1 MTAETLSEFEPD
13 AVLLGS
19 VDFARSALDQ
29 ITPAETVGDYV
40 GHTVHD
46 EHVLSLKFES
56 LMPGYPDW
64 NWTVTLS
71 RTDAD
76 AQPNVLETE
85 LMPGEGSV
93 LSPAWVPWSLR
104 LEEYEAEHDEL
115 AAADDQDEDDDDDGL
130 DDEDLDD
137 EDLDDE
143 DLDDEDLD
151 DEGLDLDG
159 HIVDDD
165 ALADQDQDE
174 DEDEDDGYFVGSSND
189 AESPVDASV
198 LISAANATPPTGRG
212 RGARRRSEVDVKAD
226 GLRIVT
232 PDDRASSSVYFDEE
246 VGDLGDDR

>member
-1 MTAETLSEFEPD
+1 MLSEFEPD

-19 VDFARSALDQ
+19 VDFARLALDE

-40 GHTVHD
+40 GHSVHD

-71 RTDAD
+71 RTDAVG
-76 AQPNVLETE
+76 QPNVLETE

-104 LEEYEAEHDEL
+104 LEEYEAEHDGL
-115 AAADDQDEDDDDDGL
+115 AAADDQDEDDDEDDDGL
-130 DDEDLDD
+130 DDDGV
-137 EDLDDE
+137 
-143 DLDDEDLD
+143 D
-151 DEGLDLDG
+151 DEGLDLDD

-165 ALADQDQDE
+165 ALADQNDD
-174 DEDEDDGYFVGSSND
+174 DDEDDGYFVGSSND

-226 GLRIVT
+226 GLSIVT

-246 VGDLGDDR
+246 AGDLGDDR